1 VHGNVHW
8 ETAGNQGVLSLD
20 AVVEE
25 GAAMSYSIGSLA
37 AFALTTALLAQPCPA
52 QNYPSK
58 PVRLIVPFPAG
69 AGVDAG
75 GRVLAQKLSD
85 IWGQQV
91 IVDNR
96 PGAAANIGAEI
107 TAHSAPDGHTMLL
120 TNNALTISA
129 GLYPRLS
136 YNALTDLRPVTQVLT
151 AFFILLVPSTSPAR
165 TVKELVALAK
175 SKPGE
180 LAYASAGIG
189 SGPHLAAVLFASMT
203 GISIN
208 HVPYKGAGLVL
219 PDLIAGRVQM
229 FLTTPLTAMPH
240 VRAGRIRAL
249 GVTTAKRSPA
259 LPDIP
264 TISES
269 GVPGYEV
276 TTWFMLLVTAKTS
289 NAIVEKI
296 HKDAV
301 SLLGQAD
308 VIKALTGDGAE
319 IVGSTPEQ
327 ATALLKHEIVLWT
340 KVIKEAGVTAAD

>member
-1 VHGNVHW
+1 M
-8 ETAGNQGVLSLD
+8 TRYQQ
-20 AVVEE
+20 
-25 GAAMSYSIGSLA
+25 YTA
-37 AFALTTALLAQPCPA
+37 AFVLALLAQVSLA
-52 QNYPSK
+52 QAYPTK
-58 PVRLIVPFPAG
+58 PVRLVVPFSAG

-75 GRVLAQKLSD
+75 GRVLAQKLTE
-85 IWGQQV
+85 IWSQQV

-107 TAHSAPDGHTMLL
+107 TAHSAADGHTMLL

-129 GLYPRLS
+129 GLYPKLS
-136 YNALTDLRPVTQVLT
+136 YNALTDLRPVTQVL
-151 AFFILLVPSTSPAR
+151 ASFFILLVPSSSPAK

-189 SGPHLAAVLFASMT
+189 SGPHLAAVLFADMT

-259 LPDIP
+259 LADIP
-264 TISES
+264 AIAET
-269 GVPGYEV
+269 VPGYEV
-276 TTWFMLLVTAKTS
+276 LTWFMLLVPAKTPT
-289 NAIVEKI
+289 AIVEKI
-296 HKDAV
+296 RKDVV

-308 VIKALTGDGAE
+308 VIKVLTGDGAE

-327 ATALLKHEIVLWT
+327 AADLLKHEIVLWT